1 MKFSSVM
8 FMSVTVLVL
17 STFMMA
23 SCNSWFSLWVC
34 LELNMFMFIP
44 VIMWG
49 NTDNEEEGAVK
60 YFIIQSLAS
69 AMLVISIFYSFN
81 LSNFEVVMVYILVMA
96 ILMKMGSFPFIFW
109 YTSVMKSISWVSC
122 MILSTW
128 QKLGP
133 LLILIFYI
141 NSLNKLFLFVSLIN
155 VFIGGCAGCM
165 QSDLR
170 ALMAYSSISHLGWM
184 MSVLSGVYKMLSIIY
199 FIMYTLLVLPIFFIM
214 AFVNIKSMSMLFSI
228 NKISFS
234 NLFSIMLLILSLS
247 GLPPLSGFMPKLM
260 ILNILSLD
268 NFFMGLSM
276 VIFSMLSM
284 YMYLNMFFTFMLFYY
299 LNMDLKLELDFVFM
313 LCVMISFMMLP
324 VVMIYI

>member
-69 AMLVISIFYSFN
+69 AMLLISIFYSFN

-234 NLFSIMLLILSLS
+234 NLLVLYYLFCLLEV
-247 GLPPLSGFMPKLM
+247 LPPLSGFMPKLM
-260 ILNILSLD
+260 ILNILVYENLL
-268 NFFMGLSM
+268 MGVLM
-276 VIFSMLSM
+276 VIFSLMSLYM
-284 YMYLNMFFTFMLFYY
+284 YMNMFFTMFIFYY
-299 LNMDLKLELDFVFM
+299 MNLELKLEFNYVM
-313 LCVMISFMMLP
+313 LMSILISFCLLPMVMI
-324 VVMIYI
+324 